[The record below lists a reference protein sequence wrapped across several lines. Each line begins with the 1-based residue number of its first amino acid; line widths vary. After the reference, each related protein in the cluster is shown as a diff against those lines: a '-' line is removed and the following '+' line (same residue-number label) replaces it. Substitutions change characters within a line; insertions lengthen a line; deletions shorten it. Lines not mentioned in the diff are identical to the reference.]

1 MILALSAMMMAAGSV
16 TVNAQEKV
24 VTLDQLL
31 KKNQEQKQA
40 QTPQKQEQKAK
51 PETKQQT
58 QKQPKEK
65 AQKQPKSSA
74 AAAGLMAPVAFSSVY
89 LQYNFESEKVKA
101 GIEALAA
108 GKPNP
113 NVPEKYF
120 LGSDFFETMEDI
132 RLNPAIEE
140 DEE

>member
-1 MILALSAMMMAAGSV
+1 MAV
-16 TVNAQEKV
+16 INAI
-24 VTLDQLL
+24 
-31 KKNQEQKQA
+31 KNATGVRIHELPA
-40 QTPQKQEQKAK
+40 RP
-51 PETKQQT
+51 
-58 QKQPKEK
+58 
-65 AQKQPKSSA
+65 
-74 AAAGLMAPVAFSSVY
+74 
-89 LQYNFESEKVKA
+89 EKVKA